1 MTSTNFYYFSGF
13 LSCVLIV
20 MLLTTKLYLDN
31 WNRFEF
37 HKEDVRLEFVS
48 ENKSKVDEFLLKKFI
63 IPNSRINYLNRTE
76 RFEFLNNFIDTQGYK
91 NVSTKYN
98 ITKRQYQVLLYV
110 AQFCFPR
117 VCHMYRVTFSQHI

>member
-1 MTSTNFYYFSGF
+1 MTSRYFYYFSGF

-37 HKEDVRLEFVS
+37 HKQDVPVEFVS

-63 IPNSRINYLNRTE
+63 IPNSGIDYMNRTE
-76 RFEFLNNFIDTQGYK
+76 RFKFLDNFIDTQR
-91 NVSTKYN
+91 NQSVST
-98 ITKRQYQVLLYV
+98 
-110 AQFCFPR
+110 
-117 VCHMYRVTFSQHI
+117 M